1 MSPDKVAQ
9 LAQAAMLIELSSDPK
24 PGNVDRCHDFSDMGF
39 HHFII
44 SAVSA
49 YPVFR
54 AAACGRSSFGELLL
68 DGVKSWRD
76 WNINGN
82 THFGSLTL
90 MIPLAM
96 AAGSPGDLRHNLS
109 EVLRGT
115 TANDAANFYEA
126 YSLAGARVVDV
137 KEFSLRDS
145 NAVEALR
152 RQGKTLLDLMH
163 LSKDHDLIAD
173 EWSNDYERSF
183 RLAEMLR
190 DIVPN
195 LGINTSVVRIY
206 LTALSEMP
214 DSLVRA
220 KFGLSKAID
229 VSSKAAHVLEDS
241 TLESARRLDLELL
254 AEDVNP
260 GSTADLI
267 ASTLFISLLKGLRF

>member
-24 PGNVDRCHDFSDMGF
+24 PGNVDRCHDFSDIGF
-39 HHFII
+39 HQFII

-49 YPVFR
+49 YPIFR
-54 AAACGRSSFGELLL
+54 AAACGQASFGKLLIE
-68 DGVKSWRD
+68 GVKSWRD
-76 WNINGN
+76 WNINSN

-96 AAGSPGDLRHNLS
+96 AAGAPGDLRRNLS

-115 TANDAANFYEA
+115 TADDASDFYNA
-126 YSLAGARVVDV
+126 FALAGARVVDV
-137 KEFSLRDS
+137 NDFSLKDS
-145 NAVEALR
+145 NAVESLR

-163 LSKDHDLIAD
+163 LSKDHDLIAS

-183 RLAEMLR
+183 RLADML
-190 DIVPN
+190 IETVPE
-195 LGINTSVVRIY
+195 LGINMSVVRTY
-206 LTALSEMP
+206 LAALAEKP

-220 KFGLSKAID
+220 KFGQSKAVD
-229 VSSKAAHVLEDS
+229 VSSSAKQALEDS
-241 TLESARRLDLELL
+241 TLESASKLDLELL

-267 ASTLFISLLKGLRF
+267 ASALFISLLKGLRF